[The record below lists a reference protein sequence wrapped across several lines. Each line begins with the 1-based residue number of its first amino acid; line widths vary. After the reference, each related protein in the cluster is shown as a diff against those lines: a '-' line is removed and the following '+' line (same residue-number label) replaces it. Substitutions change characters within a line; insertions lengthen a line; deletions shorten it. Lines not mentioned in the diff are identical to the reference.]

1 MCTHL
6 QPHTYICM
14 CTHPTHTQTSAA
26 GGWQVMVSLSYTG
39 NLEPARDSCSQ
50 LHETLTQEKK
60 NLRSLLLSDPLW
72 VPGSRCAVTWT
83 RMVTV
88 ERGRKSNGG
97 GGGGW
102 AAREGERKAGI
113 KVGSQVPVCVAR
125 LGYGYSCLF
134 CFTKTCLC
142 LLEAQ
147 PSRGRIGISKC
158 TAL

>member
-97 GGGGW
+97 GGWMGCTG
-102 AAREGERKAGI
+102 RGEEGRDQSWLPSPSLC
-113 KVGSQVPVCVAR
+113 SQTGVW
-125 LGYGYSCLF
+125 LQLF
-134 CFTKTCLC
+134 ILFY
-142 LLEAQ
+142 
-147 PSRGRIGISKC
+147 
-158 TAL
+158 